1 MDPYKIL
8 GIDEN
13 ATEDEIKRAYHV
25 QARKYHP
32 DAGGD
37 SWVFQQV
44 NDAYQMLVDAR
55 RRPASGKDESSTA
68 NKTHRASS
76 PSPKVE
82 VPKEAPVGTSLPH
95 RPWYHGLLGQLP
107 MQNETTLFIF
117 VNVLDIY
124 LTYLLLNFGG
134 DETNPIANFFFRR
147 WNIRGLIAFKMAIVA
162 LVCVAAQ
169 LIALKN
175 PRRAKQLLWVGT
187 IIVSAVVVYSLAL
200 VVKHVR

>member
-44 NDAYQMLVDAR
+44 NDAYQMLVDAH
-55 RRPASGKDESSTA
+55 RRPSSGKGESSTA
-68 NKTHRASS
+68 NHTHRASS

-82 VPKEAPVGTSLPH
+82 IPEEAPAGASVPQ
-95 RPWYHGLLGQLP
+95 RPWYQGLLGQLP

-117 VNVLDIY
+117 VNVW
-124 LTYLLLNFGG
+124 TS
-134 DETNPIANFFFRR
+134 T
-147 WNIRGLIAFKMAIVA
+147 
-162 LVCVAAQ
+162 
-169 LIALKN
+169 
-175 PRRAKQLLWVGT
+175 
-187 IIVSAVVVYSLAL
+187 
-200 VVKHVR
+200 